1 MATVR
6 AGNQSVLLVVDVQV
20 GVMREAWEADR
31 ILSNVSRA
39 VARARLAGAPVIWIQ
54 HADAELV
61 DGSPDWQWAT
71 EVKPEPAEPVI
82 AKRFNSAFE
91 QTTLETTLA
100 KLGAAKIVL
109 AGAATN
115 WCIRATAY
123 AALER
128 GYDLT
133 LIHDAHTTQ
142 TMVLEG
148 SVRIE
153 AEGVVDDLNAVL
165 GGLSYPGRASGTA
178 AAGEVGFGL
187 PALWAGS
194 SKGETSP
201 GGLE

>member
-1 MATVR
+1 MATLR
-6 AGNQSVLLVVDVQV
+6 RGNQSVLLVVDVQV

-31 ILSNVSRA
+31 VLANVSRV
-39 VARARLAGAPVIWIQ
+39 VARARRAGAPVVWIQ

-61 DGSPDWQWAT
+61 DGSADWQWAT
-71 EVKPEPAEPVI
+71 EVRPETGEPVI
-82 AKRFNSAFE
+82 AKHFNSAFE
-91 QTTLETTLA
+91 QTTLEATLA
-100 KLGAAKIVL
+100 ELGATRLVV

-142 TMVLEG
+142 TLVLDG
-148 SVRIE
+148 GVRIE
-153 AEGVVDDLNAVL
+153 AAGVVHDLNAVV
-165 GGLSYPGRASGTA
+165 GGLSYPGRVSRTA
-178 AAGEVGFGL
+178 AAEEVGFGL

-194 SKGETSP
+194 SKGEA
-201 GGLE
+201 